1 MSDEL
6 KHNAVV
12 SAHPLIE
19 SIAGNPKASMIAG
32 TTTASLGIDTAI
44 LQTLPTILGIVATI
58 LGIVL
63 TSVLIY
69 RNIKLTIREDRE
81 YKQKIKDRKNSEK

>member
-1 MSDEL
+1 MSAEL
-6 KHNAVV
+6 KHETAAG
-12 SAHPLIE
+12 AHPIIE
-19 SIAGNPKASMIAG
+19 AIAANPKASMAAG

-44 LQTLPTILGIVATI
+44 LQTLPVILGIIATL

-63 TSVLIY
+63 TTVLIY

-81 YKQKIKDRKNSEK
+81 YKLKIMDRNKN